1 MIDRMFVPT
10 LVHIV
15 MGMAVLG
22 LTGTTMVL
30 TTWFAWR
37 GHAAGRWLHGVLI
50 ATQAVLR
57 VQVLIGIKLLDQGSG
72 AAQLYIH
79 YVGGLAPLF
88 FFMLWYWIAPRD
100 STRTRW
106 ALAAVT
112 TASFLFAL
120 MTYTIGQGYVR
131 GTL

>member
-15 MGMAVLG
+15 VGMAVLG
-22 LTGTTMVL
+22 LTGATTLL
-30 TTWFAWR
+30 TTWQAWR
-37 GHAAGRWLHGVLI
+37 GRSAGRWMHGALIVTQVVLM
-50 ATQAVLR
+50 A
-57 VQVLIGIKLLDQGSG
+57 QVLIGVKLLDQGSG

-88 FFMLWYWIAPRD
+88 FFMLWYWIAPRE
-100 STRTRW
+100 SARARW
-106 ALAAVT
+106 GLAAVT
-112 TASFLFAL
+112 AASFLFAL